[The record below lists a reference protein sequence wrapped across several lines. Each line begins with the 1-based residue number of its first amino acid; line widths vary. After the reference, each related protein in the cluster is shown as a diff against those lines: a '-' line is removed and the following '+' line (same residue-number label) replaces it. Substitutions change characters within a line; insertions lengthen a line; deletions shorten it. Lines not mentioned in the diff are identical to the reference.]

1 MRRTI
6 ITTAV
11 CLLAAMTVTHAAA
24 ASPHW
29 KQQREPVFTDLGT
42 TLNATGAIA
51 GLGNGDVTVVL
62 DAAGIASVECENPG
76 GNVAPGQDTEVT
88 TSGSVTVQTD
98 KNGNARFSVT
108 TAEPVVGSDACPNPQ
123 WTAHV
128 VDVDFSGATITV
140 SQGGVV
146 VLVETFT

>member
-1 MRRTI
+1 MQRTI
-6 ITTAV
+6 ATLFAV
-11 CLLAAMTVTHAAA
+11 LLVALTVTHATA

-29 KQQREPVFTDLGT
+29 KQNRDPVFTDLGT

-51 GLGNGDVTVVL
+51 GLGNGAVTVVL
-62 DAAGIASVECENPG
+62 DAAGLASVECENPG

-98 KNGNARFSVT
+98 KNGNASFSVT

-128 VDVDFSGATITV
+128 TDVDFSGATITV
-140 SQGGVV
+140 YQGGVV
-146 VLVETFT
+146 VLSDTFD